1 MLKRKIQFKDI
12 TKFQGIIELQ
22 IKKEMDKN
30 ESMPF
35 GLKRNIKKLYKA
47 LSTKLSLMLKQRE
60 VFYQKT

>member
-1 MLKRKIQFKDI
+1 
-12 TKFQGIIELQ
+12 
-22 IKKEMDKN
+22 MDKN